1 MFTTEYLKAHTPT
14 GTDLR
19 AICEETGCGIN
30 QSYTIAR
37 QRALLWGATN
47 ATTLDEL
54 RDVVIEMLTPQ
65 RPRG

>member
-1 MFTTEYLKAHTPT
+1 MFTTEYLRTHTPT

-30 QSYTIAR
+30 QSHAIHR
-37 QRALLWGATN
+37 QRVLLRGAIE

-54 RDVVIEMLTPQ
+54 RDVVVEMLTPQ